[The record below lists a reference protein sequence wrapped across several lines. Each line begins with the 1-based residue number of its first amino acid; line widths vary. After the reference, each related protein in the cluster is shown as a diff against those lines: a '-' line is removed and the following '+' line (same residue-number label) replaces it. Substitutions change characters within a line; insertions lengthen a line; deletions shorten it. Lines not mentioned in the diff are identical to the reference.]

1 MIKKQGNIM
10 FPLKKKK
17 KIVNIISKLVLPK
30 MYKLFL
36 GEIFSMFGRLMADI
50 NKKRNLEA

>member
-17 KIVNIISKLVLPK
+17 KNSQYYFKIGTPENV
-30 MYKLFL
+30 
-36 GEIFSMFGRLMADI
+36 
-50 NKKRNLEA
+50 